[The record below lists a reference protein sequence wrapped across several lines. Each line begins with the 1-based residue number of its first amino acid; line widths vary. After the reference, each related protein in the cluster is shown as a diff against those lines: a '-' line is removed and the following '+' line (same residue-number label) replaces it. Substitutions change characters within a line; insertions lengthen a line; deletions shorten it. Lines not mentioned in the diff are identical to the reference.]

1 MSTLKEDAKDVG
13 LALVFDLMLIAIIL
27 CWVLAVVLA
36 LLEVTLWIVFGVFLL
51 GCGFFYVV
59 IYFTRKSKEEEE
71 EEEKQ
76 KIEEE
81 NVKEDQSEIFD

>member
-13 LALVFDLMLIAIIL
+13 LALVFDLMLVAILL
-27 CWVLAVVLA
+27 CWGLAVVLA

-59 IYFTRKSKEEEE
+59 IYFSRKSE

-76 KIEEE
+76 KKEEE
-81 NVKEDQSEIFD
+81 IVKEDQSEVFD

>member
-71 EEEKQ
+71 EKQ

>member
-13 LALVFDLMLIAIIL
+13 LALVFDLMLVAIIF
-27 CWVLAVVLA
+27 CWALAVVLA

-51 GCGFFYVV
+51 GCGFFYLV
-59 IYFTRKSKEEEE
+59 IYFSRKSE

-76 KIEEE
+76 KKEEE

>member
-13 LALVFDLMLIAIIL
+13 LALVFDLMLVAIIL
-27 CWVLAVVLA
+27 CWILAVVLA

-59 IYFTRKSKEEEE
+59 IYFSRKSE
-71 EEEKQ
+71 EEEKEKEQ
-76 KIEEE
+76 KKKEE